1 MNNTPTRTNVA
12 DRRLVNEE
20 VNITSMYFRAAK
32 PNDRSLKGYPKRME
46 YEGREY
52 TFMESGLR
60 YLLRKGAQ
68 LFEVFDMTDG
78 QRAFRLKFDPEQ
90 HSWTLVGVL
99 EGRQAIA

>member
-1 MNNTPTRTNVA
+1 MNTTTA
-12 DRRLVNEE
+12 TLSRRLVNEE
-20 VNITSMYFRAAK
+20 VAVTGMYFRPA
-32 PNDRSLKGYPKRME
+32 PNERDIKGYPKRME

-60 YLLRKGAQ
+60 YLLRKGQQ

-90 HSWTLVGVL
+90 HIWTLVGVL